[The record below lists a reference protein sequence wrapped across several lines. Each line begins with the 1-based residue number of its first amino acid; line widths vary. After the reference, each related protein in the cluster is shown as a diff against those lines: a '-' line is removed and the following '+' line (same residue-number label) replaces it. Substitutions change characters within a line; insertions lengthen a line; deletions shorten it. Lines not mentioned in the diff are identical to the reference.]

1 MTKETFQLNASA
13 ASVYEEQK
21 VKAMFAP
28 LAKAILEIVK
38 ITQDDR
44 ILDIACGTGIVS
56 RTIHENVA
64 PHATISGIDVN
75 ESMLNMAKQITED
88 RKNSFSWH
96 LGDVAVLPFKSGSF
110 TAVFCQQ
117 GIQYFPDEGAA
128 LKEMRRVLENNGQ
141 LIMSVW
147 GGASDFFIAMAD
159 SVSRHISSDLGAK
172 YLAPFSYKNI
182 EQLPGM
188 LETAEFKSVSVEE
201 IIVDRVISDPSLSIP
216 KEILGHPAGQKVQ
229 EAGEEI
235 IQAIA
240 NDVSVAC
247 ARYQI
252 EADMVVPQRAFLIQ
266 AKAA

>member
-1 MTKETFQLNASA
+1 L
-13 ASVYEEQK
+13 
-21 VKAMFAP
+21 
-28 LAKAILEIVK
+28 
-38 ITQDDR
+38 
-44 ILDIACGTGIVS
+44 
-56 RTIHENVA
+56 
-64 PHATISGIDVN
+64 
-75 ESMLNMAKQITED
+75 
-88 RKNSFSWH
+88 
-96 LGDVAVLPFKSGSF
+96 F
-110 TAVFCQQ
+110 TAAFCQQ
-117 GIQYFPDEGAA
+117 GIQYFPDEWAA

-159 SVSRHISSDLGAK
+159 SVSKQISADLGAR

-182 EQLPGM
+182 EQLPEM
-188 LETAEFKSVSVEE
+188 LEAAEFKSVSVEE
-201 IIVDRVISDPSLSIP
+201 IIVDRVTGDPGLGIP

-247 ARYQI
+247 ARHQL
-252 EADMVVPQRAFLIQ
+252 EAGMVVPQRAFLIQ